1 MHIYIYIQQFLGFAR
16 NSTTQRQSYYRH
28 HRHHHHHHHHQSGNT
43 CWLVTLHL
51 LKCHSCQSFVQLK
64 LTRIQAAQLE
74 EPFFYWS
81 HPSSAIHSR
90 RRVARDRGGTAVIEA
105 TFQTPWSLK
114 RWEQQV
120 NWNNNLSWNTK
131 VSLRPLRNVSTREGR
146 RANRTQ
152 RIECMKRSAS
162 YRMLE
167 VQNLVQTKTKARV
180 KIWHCFNLTLHV
192 TKNRLQESSSPW
204 PEWSS
209 PCRPNGSPLQ
219 SVFCW
224 SFHGGEISALPG
236 IILFQ
241 LPKFCWRIVETN
253 DHFKDFYFHYLMM
266 ENWL

>member
-1 MHIYIYIQQFLGFAR
+1 M
-16 NSTTQRQSYYRH
+16 
-28 HRHHHHHHHHQSGNT
+28 
-43 CWLVTLHL
+43 TLHL

-64 LTRIQAAQLE
+64 LTRIQAAAGRTLFLLKPPLVCHPQS
-74 EPFFYWS
+74 PAGRQGPGRHCGYWS
-81 HPSSAIHSR
+81 HLSNS
-90 RRVARDRGGTAVIEA
+90 VKFKE
-105 TFQTPWSLK
+105 K
-114 RWEQQV
+114 QQV

-236 IILFQ
+236 IHFVPNYLSFVDESWKQMIISKISISTIWWWKIGIISWNLDLVVFPVSIISWLDLDMLTYSILSRNRE
-241 LPKFCWRIVETN
+241 K
-253 DHFKDFYFHYLMM
+253 H
-266 ENWL
+266 